1 MNNHTSGKDFAD
13 CARWTS
19 RHRPLGDVLFRS
31 VVKCADK
38 KALGILVTGMDDDG
52 ANGPKEMHDVG
63 ARTLGQDEDSCVAY
77 GMEKEALKPG
87 AVNKELP
94 LEQIAYEIVAYGAAD
109 SSVILK
115 RVVNCN

>member
-1 MNNHTSGKDFAD
+1 M
-13 CARWTS
+13 
-19 RHRPLGDVLFRS
+19 
-31 VVKCADK
+31 
-38 KALGILVTGMDDDG
+38 TGMDDDG
-52 ANGPKEMHDVG
+52 ANGLKEMHDMG

-94 LEQIAYEIVAYGAAD
+94 LGKIAYEIVAYGAGD
-109 SSVILK
+109 SPVILK